1 MTKLLHRI
9 NGGTVYLRNGDH
21 QDFTEINFRG
31 RLVVLDGAMIDSAKV
46 NDGGQCR
53 IESGGWAG
61 SIEAEKN
68 CVVIIRKGA
77 RVGHLTSVDGSNV
90 TIEAGST
97 VDAFVQ
103 HGGHVTI
110 VDDRS
115 IKSHT
120 YLELC

>member
-1 MTKLLHRI
+1 MSKLLHQI
-9 NGGTVYLRNGDH
+9 NGGTVYLHPGDK
-21 QDFTEINFRG
+21 QDFCEINQLG
-31 RLVVLDGAMIDSAKV
+31 RLVVLDKASVDSVIVNKGA
-46 NDGGQCR
+46 QCR
-53 IESGGWAG
+53 IESGGYAG

-68 CVVIIRKGA
+68 GVVIIRKGA

-90 TIEAGST
+90 TIEAGAT

-103 HGGHVTI
+103 HGGYVTI